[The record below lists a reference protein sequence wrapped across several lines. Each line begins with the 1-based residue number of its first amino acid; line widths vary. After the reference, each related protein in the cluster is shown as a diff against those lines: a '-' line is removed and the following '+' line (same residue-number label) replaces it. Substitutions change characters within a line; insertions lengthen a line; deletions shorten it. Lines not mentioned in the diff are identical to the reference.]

1 MVKRFGLVMVG
12 LKLDSSRKIVPVLGT
27 LVRDLRNL
35 FGQREIDSTLENRL
49 KVKKTL
55 MIRDRASLTF
65 LTGRGLI

>member
-1 MVKRFGLVMVG
+1 MVTVF
-12 LKLDSSRKIVPVLGT
+12 GT

-35 FGQREIDSTLENRL
+35 FGQREIDLTLENRL